1 MHKLSMI
8 EYTKMFRTLYSS
20 PPPQLHVMFHG
31 TDVAELMRQKDRY
44 VFRYLDAFNRLGLAP
59 FPGLPD
65 VAPGREYVSTDLP
78 RFFAERIP
86 DVRRPEIRELIR
98 RERIDEHDELAL
110 LAALGRLSVTDPFEL
125 RAAVAA

>member
-1 MHKLSMI
+1 MI
-8 EYTKMFRTLYSS
+8 RYTKMFGTKYSS
-20 PPPQLHVMFHG
+20 PPPKLNVLFHG
-31 TDVAELMRQKDRY
+31 TDVAELTKYKDRY
-44 VFRYLDAFNRLGLAP
+44 VFRYLDAFQRLGLAP

-65 VAPGREYVSTDLP
+65 VKPSKEYVSTDMP

-98 RERIDEHDELAL
+98 REGIPEHDCLAL

-125 RAAVAA
+125 VLQAIA

>member
-1 MHKLSMI
+1 MV

-20 PPPQLHVMFHG
+20 PPPKLHVMFHG
-31 TDVAELMRQKDRY
+31 TDVAELTRQKDRY
-44 VFRYLDAFNRLGLAP
+44 VFRYLEAFKRLGLAP

-65 VAPGREYVSTDLP
+65 VAPGRAYVSIELP

-86 DVRRPEIRELIR
+86 DVRRPEIREQIR
-98 RERIDEHDELAL
+98 KERIAEHDELAL

-125 RAAVAA
+125 RATAA

>member
-1 MHKLSMI
+1 
-8 EYTKMFRTLYSS
+8 MFRTHYSS
-20 PPPQLHVMFHG
+20 PPPKLRVMLRG
-31 TDVAELMRQKDRY
+31 TDVAELTKLKDHY
-44 VFRYLDAFNRLGLAP
+44 VFRYLDAFQRLGLAP

-65 VAPGREYVSTDLP
+65 IAQEYVSTDLP

-98 RERIDEHDELAL
+98 RERIPEHDHLAL

-125 RAAVAA
+125 ELRAAA